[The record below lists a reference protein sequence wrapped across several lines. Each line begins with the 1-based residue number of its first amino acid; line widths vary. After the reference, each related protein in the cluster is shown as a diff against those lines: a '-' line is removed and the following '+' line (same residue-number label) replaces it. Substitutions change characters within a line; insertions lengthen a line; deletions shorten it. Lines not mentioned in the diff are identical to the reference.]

1 MRKNVW
7 KLLKEELCLF
17 NTVSYRMV
25 RKVSSLCLE
34 WTGRN
39 KFKRA
44 ADSDFKG

>member
-25 RKVSSLCLE
+25 CEVSPLCLE